1 MSLPKQKV
9 KSFVYSLAFLIG
21 AGLCLANGGACN
33 SPNSSV
39 EPKLA
44 EQGTSAVEPS
54 ASNNYRQ
61 LAKAN
66 KAKKAIKNGAS
77 LTQEESSQPF
87 DKQVITLA
95 TWNLENFFDTIDDP
109 YNDDVL
115 TEAEYGDKLT
125 RVSSVLQ
132 EVNADIV
139 GIEEIENAQVI
150 ADLSK
155 RSGYPYY
162 VLIPGNDRIRG
173 INVGVLSKVPVRN
186 AVSHIQDRFTQKDGK
201 RSSVF
206 SRDCLEVHFK
216 HKSNFTLLVNH
227 FKSKRGG
234 AKTDAKRI
242 AQSNRV
248 KEIARSLSSYPVA
261 ICGDLNDTPEAKTLR
276 PLLSC
281 NFLTDVLGHLPE
293 VERRSFFNTRY
304 QSALDYILVNNKLKP
319 AVVPGSA
326 KVCADIPEIEKA
338 SDHRPVKVVLD
349 LNKVK

>member
-1 MSLPKQKV
+1 MSLPKQGA
-9 KSFVYSLAFLIG
+9 KSFIYSLAFLIG
-21 AGLCLANGGACN
+21 AGLCLANGAACSNNN
-33 SPNSSV
+33 SAQNVSAEQIGSV
-39 EPKLA
+39 ESKA
-44 EQGTSAVEPS
+44 DAKDYQ
-54 ASNNYRQ
+54 Q

-66 KAKKAIKNGAS
+66 KAKKSKKS
-77 LTQEESSQPF
+77 SEFVSKEESELF
-87 DKQVITLA
+87 NKQIITLA

-115 TEAEYGDKLT
+115 TEAEYADKLT

-150 ADLSK
+150 SDLSK

-186 AVSHIQDRFTQKDGK
+186 SVSHIQDRFTQKDGK
-201 RSSVF
+201 RASVF

-248 KEIARSLSSYPVA
+248 KEIARSLSAYPVA
-261 ICGDLNDTPEAKTLR
+261 ICGDLNDTPDAKTLR

-293 VERRSFFNTRY
+293 IERRSFFNTRY
-304 QSALDYILVNNKLKP
+304 KSALDYILVNKKLKP
-319 AVVPGSA
+319 AVVPDSA

-338 SDHRPVKVVLD
+338 SDHRPVKVVFD
-349 LNKVK
+349 FNKLK

>member
-1 MSLPKQKV
+1 MSLPKQSV
-9 KSFVYSLAFLIG
+9 KSFIYSLAFFVG
-21 AGLCLANGGACN
+21 TGLCLASGAAC
-33 SPNSSV
+33 SSDT
-39 EPKLA
+39 PA
-44 EQGTSAVEPS
+44 ADDIQNEQIASQQEQS
-54 ASNNYRQ
+54 ASNDYGQ
-61 LAKAN
+61 LAKNN
-66 KAKKAIKNGAS
+66 KAKKAIKKS
-77 LTQEESSQPF
+77 ESVVSQNEGQF
-87 DKQVITLA
+87 NKQVITLA
-95 TWNLENFFDTIDDP
+95 TWNLENFFDTVDDP

-115 TEAEYGDKLT
+115 TEAEYADKLT

-139 GIEEIENAQVI
+139 GVEEIENAQVI
-150 ADLSK
+150 SDLSK
-155 RSGYPYY
+155 RSGYHYY

-186 AVSHIQDRFTQKDGK
+186 SVSHMQDRFTQKDGK
-201 RSSVF
+201 RASVF

-349 LNKVK
+349 LNKIK